1 MKVKFIIPAVLLAVA
16 ACSTEE
22 KPADAFGNFEALEYT
37 VSAESNGRVIS
48 QLTDEGRVVA
58 KDSTLAIIDTLDL
71 SLRGDQLASQHTAVI
86 GRATP
91 LEAQKMV
98 YNQQIDNYNRD
109 RERFMRMLKD
119 GAATQK
125 QLDDI
130 EGAIKLA
137 ERQIGAVDAQFSSLH
152 SEAAAISSQIEQVKE
167 AVRRCVIKSPIDG
180 TVIESY
186 VRKGEFVNVG
196 KALFK
201 IADLKSLDLKVFI
214 TGDQL
219 ASIKLGQ
226 QVRVYVDGFE
236 SGRELSGTVTWI
248 SSEAEFTP
256 KTIQTRKERVNLVYA
271 VKVRVANDGSLKI
284 GMPGEV
290 RL

>member
-1 MKVKFIIPAVLLAVA
+1 MKVKFIVPAVLLAVA

-58 KDSTLAIIDTLDL
+58 KDSTLAIVDTLDL
-71 SLRGDQLASQHTAVI
+71 SLRGDQLASQHTAVV

-137 ERQIGAVDAQFSSLH
+137 ARQIGAVDAQFSSLH

-201 IADLKSLDLKVFI
+201 IADLRSLDLKVFV

-219 ASIKLGQ
+219 ASIRLGQ

>member
-16 ACSTEE
+16 ACSTKE

-201 IADLKSLDLKVFI
+201 IADLKSLDLKVFV